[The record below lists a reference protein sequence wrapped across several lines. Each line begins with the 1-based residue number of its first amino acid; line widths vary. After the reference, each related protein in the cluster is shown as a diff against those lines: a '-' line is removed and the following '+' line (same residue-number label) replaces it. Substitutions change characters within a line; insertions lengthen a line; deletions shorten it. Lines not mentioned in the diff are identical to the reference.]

1 MPQEASATLREAL
14 DQMER
19 IRKRGLLIE
28 RIVLY
33 PSVLFFVWSVLFLLF
48 HPNKW
53 LGLTIGIVSLFGIIG
68 AVGLDVQRSVN
79 SATQRI
85 LKAIEISSRGEPR
98 A

>member
-19 IRKRGLLIE
+19 MRKRGLLIE
-28 RIVLY
+28 RIVIY

-53 LGLTIGIVSLFGIIG
+53 LGLAIGIASLFGMIA
-68 AVGLDVQRSVN
+68 AVGLDIQRGVN